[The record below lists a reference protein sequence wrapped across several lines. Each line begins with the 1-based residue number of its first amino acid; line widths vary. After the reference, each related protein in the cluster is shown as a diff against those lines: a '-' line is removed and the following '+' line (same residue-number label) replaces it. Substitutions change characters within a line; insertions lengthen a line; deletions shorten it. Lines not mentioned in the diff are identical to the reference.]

1 MSSRTR
7 GKGRRA
13 QAARNG
19 ESVAVSPRESS
30 TGVEESEVPSSMS
43 DLFTVNDDDAPRDV
57 DRVEPSSSVRLHV
70 MVKEPP
76 KLTKVA
82 SENLDDVLT
91 WKASWEQ
98 YFSEVKRV
106 DVARATVDP
115 AVLKFWNLLL
125 SSGPDSPPL
134 KENEL
139 ARTPAL
145 DFMEML
151 VAYLKPLAKT
161 SGSEGLDVLT
171 RLKDKAKLQI
181 SFGKDEAYP
190 GWSKVI
196 AGIRDCLV
204 KVGSG
209 ISNFENVADNVEMY
223 NAFLDMFSDLRFRMQ
238 LKNLGK
244 QNGCGNN
251 VYKMWRLANKILYDA
266 GVAETTLSVG
276 HEILIHTLVQR
287 GGRRDFGISGGAPA
301 PKSKDNAVP
310 EGAVGAVKNNRKCWS
325 CGSDEIGHDWRA
337 CSVRTDRTDAEKAAG
352 AAAKK
357 AVRMRK
363 NPK

>member
-1 MSSRTR
+1 MSGGTR

-19 ESVAVSPRESS
+19 ESVAVSPKKSS
-30 TGVEESEVPSSMS
+30 AGVEDSEVTSSMS
-43 DLFTVNDDDAPRDV
+43 DLFTAHDDISPSDE
-57 DRVEPSSSVRLHV
+57 DRAEASTSVRLHV

-82 SENLDDVLT
+82 SENLDEVLT

-115 AVLKFWNLLL
+115 AVLKFWNLML

-145 DFMEML
+145 GFMEML

-181 SFGKDEAYP
+181 SFGKDESYP

-223 NAFLDMFSDLRFRMQ
+223 NAFLDMFSDSRFKMQ

-251 VYKMWRLANKILYDA
+251 AYKLWRLANKILYDA
-266 GVAETTLSVG
+266 GVAETNLSAG
-276 HEILIHTLVQR
+276 HEILLHTLVQR
-287 GGRRDFGISGGAPA
+287 GGRRDA
-301 PKSKDNAVP
+301 PKTKDNAAS
-310 EGAVGAVKNNRKCWS
+310 EGTGGAEKTKRKCWS
-325 CGSDEIGHDWRA
+325 CGSDDIKHDYRA
-337 CSVRTDRTDAEKAAG
+337 CSARTDHTDAEKAAG
-352 AAAKK
+352 AAARK
-357 AVRMRK
+357 AVRMRT